1 VGIIDSGVSV
11 EGKAEAPETAA
22 EMAREI
28 TAAGGTATAYSIDAS
43 DFDAMGDLIDGF
55 VHDQGRLDVV
65 VTAAGILRVRPIWE
79 MSSDDWS
86 EVLRTHAT
94 HTFAVARHTCRY
106 WRARHLDGDPTGGRL
121 VTMVAA
127 TGLVGRP
134 DLGANHAAAKG
145 AIAAMTL
152 ELAHEMFPY
161 GVTVNAVCA
170 ADVRGRMAEHVG
182 ARIPEPRDGFDP
194 GAPGNTANVIAYLC
208 TGDAAWISGQVVRV
222 IGGLIGRYR
231 PWQVVTS
238 IEKDSAWDVEQLRM
252 GVRRLFEVFPETKA
266 IQSLHRTF

>member
-1 VGIIDSGVSV
+1 
-11 EGKAEAPETAA
+11 
-22 EMAREI
+22 
-28 TAAGGTATAYSIDAS
+28 
-43 DFDAMGDLIDGF
+43 
-55 VHDQGRLDVV
+55 
-65 VTAAGILRVRPIWE
+65 